1 MIEFTIAQA
10 TACSLLLYYWMK
22 FQILLDACT
31 EDKRIALGEVEAR
44 HQDILQLEDDIKVL
58 YSSNKINVNYNN
70 NQKAL
75 YGITMI
81 VCIIVII
88 SE

>member
-1 MIEFTIAQA
+1 
-10 TACSLLLYYWMK
+10 MK

-58 YSSNKINVNYNN
+58 YSSNKIIRKHYI
-70 NQKAL
+70 
-75 YGITMI
+75 YGIVMI

-88 SE
+88 

>member
-10 TACSLLLYYWMK
+10 IACSLLYYWMK

-58 YSSNKINVNYNN
+58 YSSNKC
-70 NQKAL
+70 QL
-75 YGITMI
+75 
-81 VCIIVII
+81 
-88 SE
+88 